1 MGNGNSNQ
9 QGNGNSNNEESGD
22 PNNEESQQGNNNNQN
37 VIRLSYDEVGE
48 VYDQQGNYYY
58 PIYNDNGEEIIG
70 YEDYIGSQVA

>member
-1 MGNGNSNQ
+1 M
-9 QGNGNSNNEESGD
+9 
-22 PNNEESQQGNNNNQN
+22 
-37 VIRLSYDEVGE
+37 IRLSYDEVGE